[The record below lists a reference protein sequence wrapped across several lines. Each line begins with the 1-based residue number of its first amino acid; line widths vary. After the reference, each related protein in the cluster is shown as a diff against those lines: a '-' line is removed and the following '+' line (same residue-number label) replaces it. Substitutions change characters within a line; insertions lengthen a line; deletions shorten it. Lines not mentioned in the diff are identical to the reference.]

1 MKFELGQL
9 SARPNVKEPSRSLGE
24 AVRRSQAN
32 MSLEM
37 ETVDAA
43 ASPDELSSGGTW
55 FIRRK
60 GRFTAEHGDASA
72 VREPTGSGTRP
83 NPRLGKKLAARSVEK
98 QYAEVPEGAE
108 KIIIR
113 PKGGINR
120 ILEEVGRLRMHVY
133 LAQAAGVD
141 PEAADEDVASP
152 NLTQQSIMI
161 ATLDAARAS
170 KYAAITALRVGRSMV
185 ETKAYIAMPE
195 NGGKGVIHDVP
206 LDATHEEILDALR
219 RNKKNPSIIG
229 VRRLGAKSKS
239 VLLLFEDWK
248 VPMEVYLRCFPTR
261 CYLYKKKYEVCVTCG
276 KLGHRADVCPNPDD
290 VRCRGCGAANPESN
304 HSCEPRCLLCKKAH
318 LLGDNKCREIYRMP
332 YIIKKRLWEK
342 KMEQE
347 KLQAQAPTQGEPQA
361 SKSAPIEENRGRARD
376 ATSDQAGQQ
385 SRERSSSRPGRRSSS
400 WSGGGRQQNPAKGPA
415 DQGRGPANQ
424 GQGPGLPPRDPKD
437 PWGKKKK
444 EENIHS
450 VSFGS
455 KGSQAEKDE
464 ISLLK
469 KEIEE
474 QKKANMRLERL
485 LRETQNHL
493 IALKTDKGPAEAPK
507 KCNTQITPPASVP
520 ASSGPEEEVM
530 NVDFTRQPPSKR
542 KAGETDPLASWQK
555 KIETWLT
562 KMDKENETMKTGQ
575 LQNGGAIALLQAQ
588 VNQQSCKI
596 DALSASMDTLGT
608 TIARLCEKIGAIE
621 AILNRNG

>member
-1 MKFELGQL
+1 MGMLDFWR
-9 SARPNVKEPSRSLGE
+9 ARPNVKEPIRSLGE
-24 AVRRSQAN
+24 AMRHPQAN

-37 ETVDAA
+37 ETVDNA

-60 GRFTAEHGDASA
+60 GRFTPEHGDASA

-113 PKGGINR
+113 PKGGINS
-120 ILEEVGRLRMHVY
+120 ILNEVGRLRMHVY
-133 LAQAAGVD
+133 LAQAAGVE

-152 NLTQQSIMI
+152 NLTQQSIMV
-161 ATLDAARAS
+161 ATLDT
-170 KYAAITALRVGRSMV
+170 IDGRDEGV
-185 ETKAYIAMPE
+185 YCHA
-195 NGGKGVIHDVP
+195 GKRRERSDHDVP
-206 LDATHEEILDALR
+206 LDATHEEILDTLR

-239 VLLLFEDWK
+239 VFLLFEDWK
-248 VPMEVYLRCFPTR
+248 MPMEVYLRCFPTR
-261 CYLYKKKYEVCVTCG
+261 CYLYKKTYEVCVTCG

-290 VRCRGCGAANPESN
+290 VRCPGCGAANPEPN
-304 HSCEPRCLLCKKAH
+304 HSYKPRCLLCKKAH
-318 LLGDNKCREIYRMP
+318 PLGGNKCRALYRMP
-332 YIIKKRLWEK
+332 YIIKRRLWEK

-361 SKSAPIEENRGRARD
+361 TTSAPIEENRGRARD

-385 SRERSSSRPGRRSSS
+385 SRERSSSRPGRR
-400 WSGGGRQQNPAKGPA
+400 
-415 DQGRGPANQ
+415 
-424 GQGPGLPPRDPKD
+424 DPKD
-437 PWGKKKK
+437 PWGEKNK

-469 KEIEE
+469 K
-474 QKKANMRLERL
+474 
-485 LRETQNHL
+485 
-493 IALKTDKGPAEAPK
+493 
-507 KCNTQITPPASVP
+507 QI
-520 ASSGPEEEVM
+520 
-530 NVDFTRQPPSKR
+530 
-542 KAGETDPLASWQK
+542 
-555 KIETWLT
+555 
-562 KMDKENETMKTGQ
+562 
-575 LQNGGAIALLQAQ
+575 
-588 VNQQSCKI
+588 
-596 DALSASMDTLGT
+596 
-608 TIARLCEKIGAIE
+608 
-621 AILNRNG
+621 

>member
-1 MKFELGQL
+1 MDIFTGEAIDVVIGSSRDDGKFELGQL

-43 ASPDELSSGGTW
+43 ASPDELSIGGTW

-60 GRFTAEHGDASA
+60 GRFTPEHGDASA

-261 CYLYKKKYEVCVTCG
+261 CYLYKKIYEVCVTCG
-276 KLGHRADVCPNPDD
+276 KLGHRADVCPNP
-290 VRCRGCGAANPESN
+290 G
-304 HSCEPRCLLCKKAH
+304 
-318 LLGDNKCREIYRMP
+318 
-332 YIIKKRLWEK
+332 
-342 KMEQE
+342 
-347 KLQAQAPTQGEPQA
+347 
-361 SKSAPIEENRGRARD
+361 
-376 ATSDQAGQQ
+376 
-385 SRERSSSRPGRRSSS
+385 
-400 WSGGGRQQNPAKGPA
+400 
-415 DQGRGPANQ
+415 
-424 GQGPGLPPRDPKD
+424 
-437 PWGKKKK
+437 
-444 EENIHS
+444 
-450 VSFGS
+450 
-455 KGSQAEKDE
+455 
-464 ISLLK
+464 
-469 KEIEE
+469 
-474 QKKANMRLERL
+474 
-485 LRETQNHL
+485 
-493 IALKTDKGPAEAPK
+493 
-507 KCNTQITPPASVP
+507 
-520 ASSGPEEEVM
+520 
-530 NVDFTRQPPSKR
+530 
-542 KAGETDPLASWQK
+542 
-555 KIETWLT
+555 
-562 KMDKENETMKTGQ
+562 
-575 LQNGGAIALLQAQ
+575 
-588 VNQQSCKI
+588 
-596 DALSASMDTLGT
+596 
-608 TIARLCEKIGAIE
+608 
-621 AILNRNG
+621 